1 MDSDDNGMVTIE
13 KNHLEALMRSCV
25 QSLTVL
31 PHNRADFNGSE
42 NGDFDASQ
50 DADKITISRK
60 EYDALKQSFR
70 EYEFLRRKLIQGGVA
85 EETLNALIKGN
96 DENGADQNAASNVS
110 ATHEDPDESTTFMT
124 QSPPPLTQIDHGH
137 QTYTYG
143 TPRTGTILASRPQG
157 YKSSQTH
164 NFQYQETPNQ
174 NLHTSGHDDN
184 NDTFDFETENNSQ
197 TKSQR
202 PSYEKF
208 AQRTVQLYNLPDG
221 TTHADVCDAVR
232 GGMLLDMYL
241 RTHDHT
247 AIVSFLEQAQANELF
262 CHVKRNDLYIRSKR
276 VDIRWHDR
284 QFILPDHIAN
294 QVSIGATRN
303 LVIHKCNPSFTEEVI
318 RDDLEHIHNLV
329 LIKVV
334 FNGSNAFISTNS
346 VHNAMFAR
354 TCMMSRGAYK
364 NSKIKWAHDE
374 CAAPLPRRPS
384 PQFDNPPITKKQ
396 NTPLANRFEPLNIY
410 MADESE
416 TDTEGEENKIVGADG
431 VDGNARIR
439 QRGGA
444 GVREQ
449 EEKVMA

>member
-1 MDSDDNGMVTIE
+1 MDSDDNGLVTIE
-13 KNHLEALMRSCV
+13 KNHFEALLRSCV

-42 NGDFDASQ
+42 GGDFDASQ
-50 DADKITISRK
+50 DADNITISRK
-60 EYDALKQSFR
+60 EYDTLKESIR
-70 EYEFLRRKLIQGGVA
+70 EYENLRRSLINGGIT
-85 EETLNALIKGN
+85 EETLNSLTKDD
-96 DENGADQNAASNVS
+96 DENGADQSAASNVS

-124 QSPPPLTQIDHGH
+124 QSPPPLTPIDHGH
-137 QTYTYG
+137 QAYTYG
-143 TPRTGTILASRPQG
+143 TPRTGTIFASRPQE
-157 YKSSQTH
+157 YKSSQNH

-174 NLHTSGHDDN
+174 NLHASAHDDN
-184 NDTFDFETENNSQ
+184 NNTFDFEAEYNSE
-197 TKSQR
+197 TDSRR

-208 AQRTVQLYNLPDG
+208 AQRTVQLYNLSEG

-247 AIVSFLEQAQANELF
+247 AIISFLEQAQANEF
-262 CHVKRNDLYIRSKR
+262 FRHVKRNDLYVRSKR

-294 QVSIGATRN
+294 QVRVGATRN
-303 LVIHKCNPSFTEEVI
+303 LFIQKCSPNFTEEVI
-318 RDDLEHIHNLV
+318 RNDLEHIHNLV
-329 LIKVV
+329 LIKIV

-354 TCMMSRGAYK
+354 TCMMSRGAYR
-364 NSKIKWAHDE
+364 NSKIKWARDE

-384 PQFDNPPITKKQ
+384 PQFDNPPIPKKQ

-410 MADESE
+410 REDESE
-416 TDTEGEENKIVGADG
+416 TDTEGKENKIVGADG

-449 EEKVMA
+449 DGEVMA

>member
-1 MDSDDNGMVTIE
+1 MDSDDNGLVTIE
-13 KNHLEALMRSCV
+13 KNHFEALLRSCV

-42 NGDFDASQ
+42 GGDFDASQ
-50 DADKITISRK
+50 DADNITISRK
-60 EYDALKQSFR
+60 EYDTLKQSVR
-70 EYEFLRRKLIQGGVA
+70 EYENLRRSLINGGIT
-85 EETLNALIKGN
+85 EETLNSLTKGD
-96 DENGADQNAASNVS
+96 DENGADQSAASNVS

-124 QSPPPLTQIDHGH
+124 QSPPPLTPIDHGH
-137 QTYTYG
+137 QVYTYG
-143 TPRTGTILASRPQG
+143 TPRTGTIFASRPQE
-157 YKSSQTH
+157 YKSSQNH
-164 NFQYQETPNQ
+164 KFQYQETPNQ

-184 NDTFDFETENNSQ
+184 NTFDFEAENNSE
-197 TKSQR
+197 TNSRR

-208 AQRTVQLYNLPDG
+208 AQRTIQLYNLSDG

-247 AIVSFLEQAQANELF
+247 AIISFLEQAQANEF
-262 CHVKRNDLYIRSKR
+262 FRHVKRNDLYVRSKR

-294 QVSIGATRN
+294 QVRIGATRN
-303 LVIHKCNPSFTEEVI
+303 LFIQKCSPNFTEEVI

-329 LIKVV
+329 LIKIV
-334 FNGSNAFISTNS
+334 FNGSSAFISTNS

-354 TCMMSRGAYK
+354 TCMMSRGAYR
-364 NSKIKWAHDE
+364 NSKIKWARDE

-384 PQFDNPPITKKQ
+384 PQFDNPPIPKKQ

-410 MADESE
+410 REDESE
-416 TDTEGEENKIVGADG
+416 TDTEGKENKIVGADG

-449 EEKVMA
+449 DEEVMA